1 MGKISTS
8 LETSPPEPG
17 PGPRRSLFGQALAL
31 NLALAALL
39 ATAAIAAAFM
49 TVGKA
54 VERSAKAD
62 VEAEIRILEQY
73 REEHKVL
80 GYAEA
85 IDYRILP
92 EEDGA
97 PAIYVYLLARTDHSP
112 IVGSLNRWPEGVSVN
127 GEWTRFDGREAGAAP
142 GAILAKVIIVDERF
156 PLIVGRRLVTYE
168 ALYRSFLPAFIV
180 LSLLMAGL
188 TAYLTMRLARRFR
201 SRVNAMN
208 DVFQAIRA
216 GDVKARIPAA
226 LLEPGDELS
235 LLGGEMNNTLEEI
248 TRLMK
253 GLDAVS
259 QTAAHE
265 LNKEVGRLRQLALEA
280 GEQDIAKGADALLGL
295 LREILELVKVETTPD
310 TDMRPMS
317 LSTAVQS
324 AIDLFG
330 DAFEEKEV
338 SLESRF
344 EAPAPMMLGRA
355 ALVTNAVANLLDNAL
370 KHTPSG
376 GGVVISVTTE
386 GNTHFLTV
394 SDTGPGADSDDL
406 GVLARR
412 GADAGVASY
421 GFGLRF
427 VQAVA
432 IRHGARVRIK
442 NNQPGFSI
450 SISFPA
456 SRAGD

>member
-1 MGKISTS
+1 MDKTEISPDS
-8 LETSPPEPG
+8 SSPG
-17 PGPRRSLFGQALAL
+17 PGGVRRSLFREALAL
-31 NLALAALL
+31 NLALAVLL
-39 ATAAIAAAFM
+39 AAAAVAAAFI

-54 VERSAKAD
+54 VEVSAKAD

-73 REEHKVL
+73 REDHEVL

-92 EEDGA
+92 EEEGA
-97 PAIYVYLLARTDHSP
+97 PALYVYLLARTDYSP
-112 IVGSLNRWPEGVSVN
+112 IVGSLKQWPEGVSPKS
-127 GEWTRFDGREAGAAP
+127 EWARFDGREAGAAP
-142 GAILAKVIIVDERF
+142 GAIVAKVIMVDERF

-180 LSLLMAGL
+180 ISLLMAGL
-188 TAYLTMRLARRFR
+188 AVFLTTRLARRFR

-226 LLEPGDELS
+226 MLAPRDELA
-235 LLGGEMNNTLEEI
+235 LLGEETNNALEEI

-265 LNKEVGRLRQLALEA
+265 LNKEVGRLRQLALDA
-280 GEQDIAKGADALLGL
+280 GKQDIANGADALLGL

-310 TDMRPMS
+310 ADMRPMS
-317 LSTAVQS
+317 LSAAAQS

-330 DAFEEKEV
+330 DAFEEKAV
-338 SLESRF
+338 SLESKF
-344 EAPAPMMLGRA
+344 ETPAPMVLGRA

-376 GGVVISVTTE
+376 GRVVIIVRTE
-386 GNTHFLTV
+386 GNTHVLTV
-394 SDTGPGADSDDL
+394 SDTGAGADSDDL
-406 GVLARR
+406 SALARR
-412 GADAGVASY
+412 GADAGVAGY

-442 NNQPGFSI
+442 SNEPGFLI

-456 SRAGD
+456 SRSSD

>member
-1 MGKISTS
+1 MDKAVT
-8 LETSPPEPG
+8 LPEPSS
-17 PGPRRSLFGQALAL
+17 PELEAPRRSLFREALAL
-31 NLALAALL
+31 NLALAVLL
-39 ATAAIAAAFM
+39 AAAAVGAAFL

-54 VERSAKAD
+54 VEVSAKAD

-73 REEHKVL
+73 REDHEVL

-92 EEDGA
+92 EEEGA

-112 IVGSLNRWPEGVSVN
+112 VVGSLKQWPEGVSIKS
-127 GEWTRFDGREAGAAP
+127 EWARFDGREAGAAP
-142 GAILAKVIIVDERF
+142 GAILAKVIMVDERF

-180 LSLLMAGL
+180 ISLLMAGL
-188 TAYLTMRLARRFR
+188 AVFLTTRLARRFR
-201 SRVNAMN
+201 ARVNAMN
-208 DVFQAIRA
+208 DVFHAIRT

-226 LLEPGDELS
+226 MLEPRDELA
-235 LLGGEMNNTLEEI
+235 LLGEETNNALEEI

-265 LNKEVGRLRQLALEA
+265 LNKEVGRLRQLAVEA

-310 TDMRPMS
+310 AEMRPMS
-317 LSTAVQS
+317 LSAAAQS
-324 AIDLFG
+324 AIDLFE
-330 DAFEEKEV
+330 DAFEEKAV
-338 SLESRF
+338 MLEN
-344 EAPAPMMLGRA
+344 EMAAHAPMVLGRA
-355 ALVTNAVANLLDNAL
+355 ALVTNAAANLLDNAL

-376 GGVVISVTTE
+376 GRVVIGVRTE
-386 GNTHFLTV
+386 GNTHVLTV
-394 SDTGPGADSDDL
+394 LDTGPGADSDDL
-406 GVLARR
+406 SALARR
-412 GADAGVASY
+412 GADEGVASY

-442 NNQPGFSI
+442 NKEPGFSI

-456 SRAGD
+456 SRARE

>member
-1 MGKISTS
+1 MDKTGTS
-8 LETSPPEPG
+8 LESSSTG
-17 PGPRRSLFGQALAL
+17 AGGVRRSLFRESLAL
-31 NLALAALL
+31 NLALAVLL
-39 ATAAIAAAFM
+39 AAAAVAAAFI

-54 VERSAKAD
+54 VEASAKAD

-73 REEHKVL
+73 REDHEVL

-92 EEDGA
+92 EEEGA

-112 IVGSLNRWPEGVSVN
+112 VVGSLKEWPEGVSIKS
-127 GEWTRFDGREAGAAP
+127 EWVRFDGREAGAAP
-142 GAILAKVIIVDERF
+142 GAILAKVILVDERF

-180 LSLLMAGL
+180 ISLLMAGL
-188 TAYLTMRLARRFR
+188 AVFLTTRLARRFR
-201 SRVNAMN
+201 ARVNAMN

-226 LLEPGDELS
+226 MLAPRDELA
-235 LLGGEMNNTLEEI
+235 LLGEETNNALEEI

-265 LNKEVGRLRQLALEA
+265 LNKEVGRLRQLALDA

-295 LREILELVKVETTPD
+295 LREILELVKVETTPEA
-310 TDMRPMS
+310 DMRPMS
-317 LSTAVQS
+317 LSAVAQNVVE
-324 AIDLFG
+324 LFK
-330 DAFEEKEV
+330 DAFEEKSV
-338 SLESRF
+338 TLDSQLE
-344 EAPAPMMLGRA
+344 PCAPMVLGRA
-355 ALVTNAVANLLDNAL
+355 ALVTNTVANLLDNAL

-376 GGVVISVTTE
+376 GRVVIRIRAE
-386 GNTHFLTV
+386 GDTHVLTV

-406 GVLARR
+406 SVLARR
-412 GADAGVASY
+412 GASASDASY

-442 NNQPGFSI
+442 NNEPGFSI

-456 SRAGD
+456 SRTRE

>member
-1 MGKISTS
+1 MDKAVT
-8 LETSPPEPG
+8 LPEPSS
-17 PGPRRSLFGQALAL
+17 PELEAPRRSLFREALAL

-39 ATAAIAAAFM
+39 AAAAVGAAFL

-54 VERSAKAD
+54 VEVSAKAD

-73 REEHKVL
+73 REDHEVL

-92 EEDGA
+92 EEEGA

-112 IVGSLNRWPEGVSVN
+112 VVGSLKQWPEGVSIKS
-127 GEWTRFDGREAGAAP
+127 EWARFDGREAGAAP
-142 GAILAKVIIVDERF
+142 GAILAKVIMVDERF

-180 LSLLMAGL
+180 ISLLMAGL
-188 TAYLTMRLARRFR
+188 AVFLTTRLARRFR
-201 SRVNAMN
+201 ARVNAMN
-208 DVFQAIRA
+208 DVFHAIRT

-226 LLEPGDELS
+226 MLEPRDELA
-235 LLGGEMNNTLEEI
+235 LLGEETNNALEEI

-265 LNKEVGRLRQLALEA
+265 LNKEVGRLRQLAVEA

-310 TDMRPMS
+310 AEMRPMS
-317 LSTAVQS
+317 LSAAAQS
-324 AIDLFG
+324 AIDLFE
-330 DAFEEKEV
+330 DAFEEKAV
-338 SLESRF
+338 TLEN
-344 EAPAPMMLGRA
+344 EMAAHAPMVLGRA
-355 ALVTNAVANLLDNAL
+355 ALVTNAAANLLDNAL

-376 GGVVISVTTE
+376 GRVVISVRTE
-386 GNTHFLTV
+386 GNTHVLTV

-406 GVLARR
+406 SVLARR
-412 GADAGVASY
+412 GADEGVASY

-442 NNQPGFSI
+442 NNEPGFSI

-456 SRAGD
+456 SRARE